1 MKVKIKLPI
10 ISIGLAVIVAILF
23 TPLVNAE
30 IIPKE
35 TAILVIDVHNDVL
48 DEKGALAF
56 AGVWKYAKDHNTIAN
71 IAKAIGLC
79 EKKAIPVIRVGLH
92 FHHGYPSVPDR
103 GFSIFFKEHKAFLEG
118 TWGAENV
125 PGLKIKHGQIEMGK
139 KRFSSF
145 YGTELDTLLRG
156 FGTTTLIICGVSAH
170 ACVNAAIVDAV
181 DRDYNVIALK
191 DCIAGPEPLVDCAFK
206 LWSSWK
212 VKVITLEE
220 AFAAK

>member
-1 MKVKIKLPI
+1 MKGKIKLLI
-10 ISIGLAVIVAILF
+10 MSMGLAVMLVILF
-23 TPLVNAE
+23 TPLVTAE
-30 IIPKE
+30 LIPKE
-35 TAILVIDVHNDVL
+35 TALLVIDVHNDVL

-56 AGVWKYAKDHNTIAN
+56 AGVWKYAKEHNTIPN
-71 IAKAIGLC
+71 IAKAIELC
-79 EKKAIPVIRVGLH
+79 EKQGIPVIRVSIH

-103 GFSIFFKEHKAFLEG
+103 GFSIFFKKHKAFLEG
-118 TWGAENV
+118 AWGAEDV
-125 PGLKIKHGQIEMGK
+125 RGLRVKHGQIELSK

-156 FGTTTLIICGVSAH
+156 LGTTTLIICGVSAH
-170 ACVNAAIVDAV
+170 ACVNATIVDAV

-212 VKVITLEE
+212 VKVINLEE